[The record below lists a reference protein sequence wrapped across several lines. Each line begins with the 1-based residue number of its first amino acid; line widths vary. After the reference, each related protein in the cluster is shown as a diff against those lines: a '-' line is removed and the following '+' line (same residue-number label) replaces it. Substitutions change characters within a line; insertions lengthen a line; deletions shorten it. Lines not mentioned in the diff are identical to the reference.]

1 VTTFLVRRLGFLV
14 LVILGVSLITFTV
27 SHVVPADPAALVAG
41 KSSTTAELAR
51 IRHDYGLDQPLPIQ
65 YLTYM
70 SKLVRGDLGQS
81 TFSHRAVLS
90 DFVDYFPATLE
101 LTFYALVI
109 CIVVG
114 IPLGVYSGLR
124 SNSWVD
130 HVTRIISVAG
140 TAMPLFW
147 LGLLFQLVF
156 YGRLGWLPESGRLDP
171 FQAAPRH
178 ITGVLTVD
186 SLLTLNLPALA
197 NTLKHVLMPAL
208 CLAFAS
214 LSLVVRVTRTSMVDI
229 LAKDYIRTA
238 RAKGVPRHTVVMR
251 HALRNALIPT
261 TTLLGLQVG
270 NLLSGAFLIETVF
283 SWPGIG
289 FYSVNTIQNFDYQA
303 IMSITVILAITYT
316 LVNLAVDV
324 LYTKLDPRLQL
335 S

>member
-14 LVILGVSLITFTV
+14 LVILGVSVITFMV

-41 KSSTTAELAR
+41 KSSTSAELAH
-51 IRHDYGLDQPLPIQ
+51 IRHDYGLDQPLPVQ

-70 SKLVRGDLGQS
+70 SKLLRGDLGQS

-90 DFVDYFPATLE
+90 DFVDYFPATIE

-109 CIVVG
+109 CVLIG
-114 IPLGVYSGLR
+114 IPLGVYSGLKR
-124 SNSWVD
+124 NSWAD

-156 YGRLGWLPESGRLDP
+156 YGQLGWLPESGRLDT
-171 FQAAPRH
+171 FQSAPRH

-186 SLLTLNLPALA
+186 SLLTLNMPALA
-197 NTLKHVLMPAL
+197 NTLKHVLMTAL

-229 LAKDYIRTA
+229 LSKDYIRTA
-238 RAKGVPRHTVVMR
+238 RAKGVPRRTVVMR

-270 NLLSGAFLIETVF
+270 NLLGGAFLIETVF

-289 FYSVNTIQNFDYQA
+289 YYSVNTIQNFDYQA
-303 IMSITVILAITYT
+303 IMGVTVILAITYT

>member
-1 VTTFLVRRLGFLV
+1 MITFLVRRLGFLV
-14 LVILGVSLITFTV
+14 LVILGVSVITFTV

-51 IRHDYGLDQPLPIQ
+51 IRHEYGLDQPLPMQ
-65 YLTYM
+65 YVTYM
-70 SKLVRGDLGQS
+70 SKLLRGDLGQS
-81 TFSHRAVLS
+81 TFSHRAVWS
-90 DFVDYFPATLE
+90 DFVDYFPATVE
-101 LTFYALVI
+101 LTLYALIFCVLI
-109 CIVVG
+109 G
-114 IPLGVYSGLR
+114 IPLGVYSGLKR
-124 SNSWVD
+124 NTWVD

-147 LGLLFQLVF
+147 LGLLCQIVF
-156 YGRLGWLPESGRLDP
+156 YGDLGWLPESGRLDT
-171 FQAAPRH
+171 FQAAPHH
-178 ITGVLTVD
+178 ITGVLTLD
-186 SLLTLNLPALA
+186 SLLTLNFPALLNA
-197 NTLKHVLMPAL
+197 LKHVLLPSL
-208 CLAFAS
+208 CLAFTS

-238 RAKGVPRHTVVMR
+238 RAKGVPRRTVVMR

-289 FYSVNTIQNFDYQA
+289 YYSVNTIQNFDYQA
-303 IMSITVILAITYT
+303 IMSITVILAVTYT
-316 LVNLAVDV
+316 LVNLAVDI